1 MNKIEQTIYN
11 QTMQLTHQP
20 SGAFSLRV
28 NGQSAKQKSTNNII
42 IKQKQ
47 QKNGIDVII
56 KPNTQN
62 ESLHLP
68 VILSD
73 PGLKDSVYNDFYIGD
88 NANIKII
95 SGCGIHNDSN
105 LTSTHNGIHTFHIGN
120 NSFVEYIERHI
131 ALGLGKKK
139 KLNPKTKI
147 KLGQNSTL
155 KILTQQISGVSNSNR
170 ITQAKLGKNSSLII
184 EEKICTSNTEEAIS
198 NYNIELNGY
207 QSSCKISSRSV
218 AKNNSRQ
225 IFESNL
231 IGKNKCFGHVEC
243 DGIILD
249 KAKMYSTPKISAENS
264 DSTLIHEA
272 TIGKIAG
279 EQLTKLMTLGLNK
292 EQAEEIIINGYL
304 C

>member
-170 ITQAKLGKNSSLII
+170 ITQANLAKTIRLLCTPLKLFKV
-184 EEKICTSNTEEAIS
+184 NTEEIEVMVCISLSLLPAIR
-198 NYNIELNGY
+198 NDLTELKNA
-207 QSSCKISSRSV
+207 CK
-218 AKNNSRQ
+218 AKNIDINLKNAKYILSKFLLSLIKRVNQ
-225 IFESNL
+225 IDEAM
-231 IGKNKCFGHVEC
+231 IEKGC
-243 DGIILD
+243 D
-249 KAKMYSTPKISAENS
+249 Y
-264 DSTLIHEA
+264 
-272 TIGKIAG
+272 
-279 EQLTKLMTLGLNK
+279 
-292 EQAEEIIINGYL
+292 
-304 C
+304 